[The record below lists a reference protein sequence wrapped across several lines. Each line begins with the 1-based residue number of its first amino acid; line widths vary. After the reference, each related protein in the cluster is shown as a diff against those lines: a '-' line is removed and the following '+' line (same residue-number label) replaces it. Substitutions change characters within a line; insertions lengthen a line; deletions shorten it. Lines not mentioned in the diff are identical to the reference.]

1 MRTVTEVRTFV
12 GPLSFVWDDDAIGID
27 AAGNVCKG
35 AVTRSRF
42 GRHST
47 VSARGTA
54 FIPADKATGDLKDI
68 VAAIRRWSDGEADA
82 LNPVPVLQA
91 GSEFRQKVWQA
102 LRGVPG
108 GDVITYQQLAKR
120 AGKPQAVRA
129 VGTTMAIN
137 AVAPFVPC
145 HRVVKS
151 GGEIGSYAYGSELK
165 VELLLREGLIVD

>member
-1 MRTVTEVRTFV
+1 MRVITEVRTFA
-12 GPLSFVWDDDAIGID
+12 GPLSFVWDDDALGTD
-27 AAGNVCKG
+27 AAGNLCTG

-42 GRHST
+42 GRHSAL
-47 VSARGTA
+47 SARGAA
-54 FIPADKATGDLKDI
+54 FVPADKATGDLKNI
-68 VAAIRRWSDGEADA
+68 VAAIRRWSDGDPDA

-91 GSEFRQKVWQA
+91 GSEFRQHVWQA

-108 GDVITYQQLAKR
+108 GDVITYQQLAQR

-151 GGEIGSYAYGSELK
+151 GGEIGNYAYGAELK